1 MKTLIILAGGA
12 SSRMKSS
19 EASANV
25 TAAEVAAANAS
36 AKCLIVL
43 EGDKRP
49 VLDYLLKQAAKAGVE
64 RVVLLTGFYNAPF
77 KQWYDDAEFNQN
89 ALRVQID
96 FAIQRI
102 PEGRDKPHGTAD
114 ALQQALEQLP
124 ELKEQE
130 FLVSNSDNL
139 YDKTTIKALLEN
151 EASNAFIAYD
161 RAGLDFAEEKIARFA
176 LCRLGPNNEL
186 LEIVEK
192 PQQALMHSYRDQ
204 AGTLRVS
211 MNIFKFH
218 GQDIYPYL
226 VSCQQHPQRKERELP
241 TALMNMIHQGG
252 ISLLGIPYKQHV
264 PDLTTKEDIALFR
277 AQLRTT

>member
-1 MKTLIILAGGA
+1 MSTLIILAGGA
-12 SSRMKSS
+12 STRMKSS
-19 EASANV
+19 QASANV
-25 TAAEVAAANAS
+25 TAAEVDAANAS

-43 EGDKRP
+43 EGDERP
-49 VLDYLLKQAAKAGVE
+49 VLDYLLKQAAQAGVQ
-64 RVVLLTGFYNAPF
+64 RVILLTGFYNAAF
-77 KQWYDDAEFNQN
+77 KQWYGDTDFNQN
-89 ALRVQID
+89 SLRVQID

-102 PEGRDKPHGTAD
+102 PEGREKPHGTAD

-139 YDKTTIKALLEN
+139 YKRTAIKALLETR
-151 EASNAFIAYD
+151 ARNAFIAYD

-192 PQQALMHSYRDQ
+192 PQQALMHSYKDH

-264 PDLTTKEDIALFR
+264 PDLTTKEDLALFR

>member
-1 MKTLIILAGGA
+1 M
-12 SSRMKSS
+12 
-19 EASANV
+19 
-25 TAAEVAAANAS
+25 
-36 AKCLIVL
+36 
-43 EGDKRP
+43 
-49 VLDYLLKQAAKAGVE
+49 
-64 RVVLLTGFYNAPF
+64 
-77 KQWYDDAEFNQN
+77 
-89 ALRVQID
+89 RVQID

-102 PEGRDKPHGTAD
+102 PEGREKPHGTAD

-139 YDKTTIKALLEN
+139 YKRTAIKALLETR
-151 EASNAFIAYD
+151 ARNAFIAYD

-192 PQQALMHSYRDQ
+192 PQQALMHSYKDH